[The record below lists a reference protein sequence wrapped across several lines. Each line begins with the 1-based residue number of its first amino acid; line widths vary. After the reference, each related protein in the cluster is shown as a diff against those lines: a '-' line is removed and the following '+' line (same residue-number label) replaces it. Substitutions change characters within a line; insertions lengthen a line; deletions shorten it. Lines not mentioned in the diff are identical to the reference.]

1 MGTVEEMVWA
11 LWKKAIRDC
20 WLHLAVSC
28 VILLGFAWL
37 FVWFVSQL
45 PIGAFGMMLRWMPDV
60 FKPMLGVPVAA
71 LALPLGQLSVL
82 FVHAITL
89 LVFIGWALGRGSDP
103 ITGEISRG
111 TMDLILS
118 LPVRRSAVLIPSAA
132 VAAVGSVV
140 LGGALMGGIGL
151 GLWTCT
157 MADAPQLGQLLPGAL
172 NLCAMTFCL
181 TGITMLFSALGRD
194 RWRTIA
200 LSAGFFVVSLIVKM
214 AARLWPPNW
223 PEGWDVAWWLY
234 KLTFLSVFQPQELI
248 LLPDEPGVSALRYD
262 LTLVGLG
269 LAVYA
274 LAAAL
279 LWRRDIPAAR

>member
-1 MGTVEEMVWA
+1 MVWA
-11 LWKKAIRDC
+11 LWKKAVRDA
-20 WLHLAVSC
+20 WLHLALSC

-45 PIGAFGMMLRWMPDV
+45 PLGAFGMMLRWMPDV

-71 LALPLGQLSVL
+71 LATPLGQLSVL

-103 ITGEISRG
+103 ITGELSRG

-118 LPVRRSAVLIPSAA
+118 LPVRRSAVLIPSAV
-132 VAAVGSVV
+132 VAAAGSVI
-140 LGGALMGGIGL
+140 LGGALLGGIGL
-151 GLWTCT
+151 GLWTCSV
-157 MADAPQLGQLLPGAL
+157 AEAPELKQLLPGAV

-181 TGITMLFSALGRD
+181 TAMTTLFSALGRD

-200 LSAGFFVVSLIVKM
+200 LSAGFFVVALIVKM
-214 AARLWPPNW
+214 AARIWPADW
-223 PEGWDVAWWLY
+223 PEGWHVSWWLY

-248 LLPDEPGVSALRYD
+248 LLGDDPEVSALRYD
-262 LTLVGLG
+262 LALVGLG
-269 LAVYA
+269 LAAYV
-274 LAAAL
+274 LAGVI

>member
-1 MGTVEEMVWA
+1 MVWV
-11 LWKKAIRDC
+11 LWKKAVRDA
-20 WLHLAVSC
+20 WLHLVLSG
-28 VILLGFAWL
+28 VILFGFAWL

-45 PIGAFGMMLRWMPDV
+45 PLGAFGMMLRWMPDV

-71 LALPLGQLSVL
+71 LATPLGQLSVL

-89 LVFIGWALGRGSDP
+89 LVFIGWAVGRGSDP
-103 ITGEISRG
+103 ITGELSRG

-118 LPVRRSAVLIPSAA
+118 LPVRRSAVLVPSAV
-132 VAAVGSVV
+132 VAAAGAVI
-140 LGGALMGGIGL
+140 LGAALMGGVGL
-151 GLWTCT
+151 GLRTCS
-157 MADAPQLGQLLPGAL
+157 MAAAPQLKQLLPGAV

-181 TGITMLFSALGRD
+181 TAITTLFSALGRD

-200 LSAGFFVVSLIVKM
+200 LSAGFFVVSLIVKL
-214 AARLWPPNW
+214 AARIWPPDW
-223 PEGWDVAWWLY
+223 PAGWHVPWWLY

-248 LLPDEPGVSALRYD
+248 LIADAPEISALRYD

-269 LAVYA
+269 LAAYL
-274 LAAAL
+274 LAAVI

>member
-1 MGTVEEMVWA
+1 MVWA
-11 LWKKAIRDC
+11 LWKKAVRDA
-20 WLHLAVSC
+20 WLHLVLSG
-28 VILLGFAWL
+28 VILFGFAWL

-45 PIGAFGMMLRWMPDV
+45 PLGAFGMMLRWMPDV

-71 LALPLGQLSVL
+71 LATPLGQLSVL

-89 LVFIGWALGRGSDP
+89 LVFIGWAVGRGSDP
-103 ITGEISRG
+103 ITGELSRG

-118 LPVRRSAVLIPSAA
+118 LPVRRSAVLVPSAV
-132 VAAVGSVV
+132 VAAAGSVI
-140 LGGALMGGIGL
+140 LGAAVMGGVGL
-151 GLWTCT
+151 GLRTCS
-157 MADAPQLGQLLPGAL
+157 MAAAPQLKQLLPGAV

-181 TGITMLFSALGRD
+181 TAITTLFSALGRD

-200 LSAGFFVVSLIVKM
+200 LSAGFFVVSLIVKL
-214 AARLWPPNW
+214 AARIWPPDW
-223 PEGWDVAWWLY
+223 PAGWHVPWWLY

-248 LLPDEPGVSALRYD
+248 LIADAPEISALRYD

-269 LAVYA
+269 LAAYL
-274 LAAAL
+274 LAAVI